1 MADRKLKVQYK
12 YLQRAAGHKRVPH
25 LHLLGIWLER
35 SGFEIG
41 NYAQVTVKDGEL
53 IIKLLQDDGNA

>member
-1 MADRKLKVQYK
+1 MEDRKLKVQYK
-12 YLQRAAGHKRVPH
+12 YLQRAEGYKRVPH

-41 NYAQVTVKDGEL
+41 DHVHITVKDREL
-53 IIKLLQDDGNA
+53 TIKLLEEDGDA